1 MVPAPTVLLSEQNLF
16 HAGLSP
22 MESLGGRGRHWSFVV
37 LRFYRFL
44 CLCLVRDLPVVLIAG
59 MRKPG
64 AEDVRRAMR
73 KGSSK
78 KIQKGAD
85 GGALAAPSAPK
96 RLHIGEAVPP
106 VPKRPRTDKGVLG
119 PSERGALATLGERG
133 GAPLAGDVIDLTAS
147 PGFLPGGVEA
157 DQGAPA
163 RPPAVVE
170 PRPSRPSELGPSRLS
185 EPGPS
190 RPSEPGPSRPSSS
203 AQTPL
208 GAVGRDLTEAESLGE
223 VSAFGDPAAAI
234 SLFQSILLPVDVA
247 EMSYHPPSE
256 IVDSVFPALAWV
268 SRLT

>member
-1 MVPAPTVLLSEQNLF
+1 
-16 HAGLSP
+16 
-22 MESLGGRGRHWSFVV
+22 
-37 LRFYRFL
+37 
-44 CLCLVRDLPVVLIAG
+44 

-64 AEDVRRAMR
+64 AEDVRRAVR
-73 KGSSK
+73 KSSSK
-78 KIQKGAD
+78 KIQKGVD
-85 GGALAAPSAPK
+85 EGVSAAPPAPK
-96 RLHIGEAVPP
+96 RLRVGEATPP
-106 VPKRPRTDKGVLG
+106 VPKKPRTDKGGLG
-119 PSERGALATLGERG
+119 PSERGALAMLGERG
-133 GAPLAGDVIDLTAS
+133 GEPLTGDVIDLTAS
-147 PGFLPGGVEA
+147 PGFLPGRAEA

-163 RPPAVVE
+163 RPPAVAE
-170 PRPSRPSELGPSRLS
+170 PGPSRPS

-223 VSAFGDPAAAI
+223 VSAFGDPTAAI